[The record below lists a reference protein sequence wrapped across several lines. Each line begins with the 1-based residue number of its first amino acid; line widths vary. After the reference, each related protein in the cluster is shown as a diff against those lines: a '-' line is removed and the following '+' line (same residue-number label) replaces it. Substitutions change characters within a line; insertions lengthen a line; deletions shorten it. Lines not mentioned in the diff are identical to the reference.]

1 MALCLKNVKKTF
13 SLQTGTVEVLR
24 DINLDIQGGD
34 FISIVGPSGCG
45 KSTLLKIIAGL
56 DEATEGTITIHGK
69 PISETAITEVGM
81 IFQESRLFPW
91 KTVEKNISFGL
102 LDKQLSKEQ
111 KKALIAQ
118 HIRMIG
124 LEGFEKALP
133 KQLSGGMKQRV
144 SIARTLINQ
153 PNILLLDE
161 PFGALDAFTKI
172 NLQTELL
179 KIWEKEKSTMIIVTH
194 DIDEAIFL
202 GTKVVVMSPK
212 PGIIQNIFDIQL
224 PRPRIR
230 TSDDFAYYR
239 KKIYSEF
246 FGEADTETIEYMI

>member
-1 MALCLKNVKKTF
+1 MSLRLKNVKKMF
-13 SLQTGTVEVLR
+13 SLKTGDVEVLR
-24 DINLDIQGGD
+24 DIDLEIQDGD
-34 FISIVGPSGCG
+34 FISIVGPSGCR
-45 KSTLLKIIAGL
+45 KSTLLKIVAGL
-56 DEATEGTITIHGK
+56 DEATEGEITIYGK
-69 PISETAITEVGM
+69 SISETPVTEVGV

-91 KTVEKNISFGL
+91 KTVEKNIAFGFV
-102 LDKQLSKEQ
+102 DKNLSKEQ
-111 KKALIAQ
+111 KKDLIAQ

-144 SIARTLINQ
+144 SIARTLINK
-153 PNILLLDE
+153 PEILLLDE

-172 NLQTELL
+172 NLQNELL

-202 GTKVVVMSPK
+202 GTKVIVMSPK
-212 PGIIQNIFDIQL
+212 RGIIQKVFDIHL
-224 PRPRIR
+224 PRPRVR

-239 KKIYSEF
+239 KKIYREF
-246 FGEADTETIEYMI
+246 FGDTDTSNIKYII

>member
-24 DINLDIQGGD
+24 DINLDIQDGD
-34 FISIVGPSGCG
+34 FISIVGPSGCR

-56 DEATEGTITIHGK
+56 DEATEETITIHGK
-69 PISETAITEVGM
+69 PVSETAITEVGM

-133 KQLSGGMKQRV
+133 KQLSGCMKQRV
-144 SIARTLINQ
+144 SIARTL
-153 PNILLLDE
+153 E
-161 PFGALDAFTKI
+161 H
-172 NLQTELL
+172 
-179 KIWEKEKSTMIIVTH
+179 S
-194 DIDEAIFL
+194 
-202 GTKVVVMSPK
+202 VV
-212 PGIIQNIFDIQL
+212 G
-224 PRPRIR
+224 
-230 TSDDFAYYR
+230 
-239 KKIYSEF
+239 
-246 FGEADTETIEYMI
+246 

>member
-1 MALCLKNVKKTF
+1 MSLRFKNVKKTF
-13 SLQTGTVEVLR
+13 SLKTGDVEVLR
-24 DINLDIQGGD
+24 DINLEIQDGD

-45 KSTLLKIIAGL
+45 KSTLLKMIAGL
-56 DEATEGTITIHGK
+56 DEVTEGEITIHGK
-69 PISETAITEVGM
+69 SVSETLVTEVGV

-91 KTVEKNISFGL
+91 KTVEKNIEFGL
-102 LDKQLSKEQ
+102 ADKSLSKEQ
-111 KKALIAQ
+111 KKELIAQ
-118 HIRMIG
+118 HISLIG

-144 SIARTLINQ
+144 SIARTLINK
-153 PNILLLDE
+153 PGILLLDE

-172 NLQTELL
+172 NLQNEVL

-212 PGIIQNIFDIQL
+212 PGIIQKVFDIRL

-239 KKIYSEF
+239 KKIYKEF
-246 FGEADTETIEYMI
+246 FDDADGNNIEYII